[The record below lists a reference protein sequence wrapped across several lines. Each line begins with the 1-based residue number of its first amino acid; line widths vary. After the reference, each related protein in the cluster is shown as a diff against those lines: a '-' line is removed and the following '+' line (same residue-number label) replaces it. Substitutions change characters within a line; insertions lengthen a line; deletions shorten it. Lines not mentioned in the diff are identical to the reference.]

1 MIEAVSAMQGILSE
15 LASLAG
21 AAGAPDAGSSL
32 SSSGPAAAS
41 GAGGSFADL
50 FSAALDRLDGS
61 VAGAGAKAQAFA
73 AGNGDIPL
81 SDVMVSLEQ
90 ANLAMQMAGNV
101 RDKVTAAYSN
111 VMNMQ
116 V

>member
-1 MIEAVSAMQGILSE
+1 MVEAIAAMQGILSE

-21 AAGAPDAGSSL
+21 AAGDAD
-32 SSSGPAAAS
+32 AAAAPASTAPS
-41 GAGGSFADL
+41 GSASFAAL
-50 FSAALDRLDGS
+50 FDTALNRLDS
-61 VAGAGAKAQAFA
+61 DVAGADTKVQAFA
-73 AGNGDIPL
+73 SGGNDIAL

-90 ANLAMQMAGNV
+90 ANLALQMASNV

-116 V
+116 I